1 MSTLYVVA
9 TPIGNLSDLTERARQ
24 VLLTVPIVA
33 AEDTRVSRKLLS
45 HVGAS
50 PRLESLHEHTPPGR
64 LARIVSMLDSDD
76 MAVVTDAGTPGI
88 SDPGSALVSA
98 AIKAGHDIVPL
109 PGASAATTALSVTG
123 WAFDRYLFL
132 GFLPRKKSDR
142 IAVLQSVITEPGP
155 IVVYESPHRVRAS
168 LADVDALFS
177 DRQLTIC
184 RELTKLHEEIFRG
197 SASEALLHF
206 TEPRGEFVMVIAGRG
221 ELPTEMVSDTEIIE
235 TLQALTSDGLAGRTL
250 VDRAV
255 ELTGAQKN
263 RVYRLSLIR

>member
-1 MSTLYVVA
+1 M
-9 TPIGNLSDLTERARQ
+9 
-24 VLLTVPIVA
+24 
-33 AEDTRVSRKLLS
+33 
-45 HVGAS
+45 
-50 PRLESLHEHTPPGR
+50 
-64 LARIVSMLDSDD
+64 
-76 MAVVTDAGTPGI
+76 
-88 SDPGSALVSA
+88 
-98 AIKAGHDIVPL
+98 
-109 PGASAATTALSVTG
+109 SVTG

-142 IAVLQSVITEPGP
+142 TGVLQSVIAEPGP

-206 TEPRGEFVMVIAGRG
+206 TEPRGEFVVVIAGRG

-235 TLQALTSDGLAGRTL
+235 TLQALASDGLAGRTL

-263 RVYRLSLIR
+263 RVYRLSLVR